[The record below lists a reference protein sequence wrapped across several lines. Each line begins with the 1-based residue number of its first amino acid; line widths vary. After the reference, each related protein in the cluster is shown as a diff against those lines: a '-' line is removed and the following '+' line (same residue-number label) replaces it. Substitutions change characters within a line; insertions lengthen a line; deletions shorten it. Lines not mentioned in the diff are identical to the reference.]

1 MAEISIKCLD
11 ADRNLVDWNFKK
23 YFLSRRIYF
32 SLFLP
37 FYLDL
42 FLTFVKFISHSSQ
55 PCVLSFPDCSE
66 LGFPVSLIGS
76 VML

>member
-1 MAEISIKCLD
+1 MAEISIKCLY
-11 ADRNLVDWNFKK
+11 ADRKLVDWNFKK
-23 YFLSRRIYF
+23 YFFSKRIYF

-42 FLTFVKFISHSSQ
+42 FHTFVKYIGDLSQ
-55 PCVLSFPDCSE
+55 SCVLSFRDCSQ
-66 LGFPVSLIGS
+66 LWFPVSLIGS